1 MDTGADSRIDQ
12 MAGRVRELSAE
23 ECHDLLQHHGFVGRL
38 AFVVEGRPQILP
50 LNYIANEKSVTFCT
64 QPGTKLSAVAA
75 GAPVA
80 FEVDESRPL
89 HHSGW
94 SVVVT
99 GTAREV
105 TEPDELTALRHGP
118 LKSWAVDPS
127 ARWVR
132 IAIESISGRAVAED

>member
-1 MDTGADSRIDQ
+1 
-12 MAGRVRELSAE
+12 MAGRVRELSVE

-38 AFVVEGRPQILP
+38 AFVVDGKPQIVP
-50 LNYIANEKSVTFCT
+50 VNYLANEASVTFCT

-75 GAPVA
+75 GAEVA
-80 FEVDESRPL
+80 FEVDESRPMR
-89 HHSGW
+89 HSGW

-105 TEPDELTALRHGP
+105 TDPEELTALRHGP
-118 LKSWAVDPS
+118 LKSWAADPS

-132 IAIESISGRAVAED
+132 IAIDSISGRAIEDD